1 LSNSFRERWLFLI
14 FHATVAAQ
22 ETEITT
28 QAVPGELSNSTETQ
42 NENEPDEKIEN
53 PTENENTE
61 DENETQNATT
71 TETPLIRPITSS
83 PDASGF
89 DFGSFIGGAV
99 LAFGVTATVYFGIK
113 FYRAHN
119 PDYRHI

>member
-1 LSNSFRERWLFLI
+1 MNLAWLFLI

-28 QAVPGELSNSTETQ
+28 QSVPEELSNSTETQ

-71 TETPLIRPITSS
+71 TETPLIRPIT
-83 PDASGF
+83 
-89 DFGSFIGGAV
+89 
-99 LAFGVTATVYFGIK
+99 
-113 FYRAHN
+113 R
-119 PDYRHI
+119 